1 MTDSHAHHSHENH
14 GHTHAPGHEPDG
26 LDRFSAHA
34 DTWDEKPGA
43 VERAESVAAAIRA
56 AIGLTG
62 EESALE
68 IGGGTGLL
76 SRALADDIGTALVTD
91 VAPGMVAAAE
101 RVLADDAYAGWRAG
115 LFDVE
120 RDPLPEERFDLVLS
134 QLALHHMGDIPAI
147 IGRLFTLLRPGGHVA
162 LADLEHDADGGFH
175 RHIED
180 FHGHH
185 GFTRE
190 ALTGWLAD
198 AGFVDVDV
206 TVAGHDTKD
215 VEGETRR
222 FPILLATGHRPLD

>member
-1 MTDSHAHHSHENH
+1 MNDNHAHHSH
-14 GHTHAPGHEPDG
+14 APAPSHEPDG

-43 VERAESVAAAIRA
+43 AERAQSVAAAIRA
-56 AIGLTG
+56 TIHLTG

-76 SRALADDIGTALVTD
+76 ARALANDIDRALVTD
-91 VAPGMVAAAE
+91 VAPGMVAVAE

-120 RDPLPEERFDLVLS
+120 RDAPPDERFDLVLS
-134 QLALHHMGDIPAI
+134 QLALHHMGDIPGI

-190 ALTGWLAD
+190 ALIGWLAD
-198 AGFVDVDV
+198 AGFVDVGV
-206 TVAGHDTKD
+206 TVAGHDTKE

-222 FPILLATGHRPLD
+222 FPILLATGRRPLD